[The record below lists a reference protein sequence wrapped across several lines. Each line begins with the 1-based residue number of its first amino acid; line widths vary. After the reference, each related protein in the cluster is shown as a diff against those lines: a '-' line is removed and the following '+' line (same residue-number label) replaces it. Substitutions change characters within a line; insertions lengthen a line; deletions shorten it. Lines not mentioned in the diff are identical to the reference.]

1 MLLSFLMKR
10 PQVMISFIIPA
21 HNEELYLGQTLT
33 SVAESSRASDEPFEV
48 IVVDDASTDRTSAIA
63 EAHQV
68 RLIHVNNRQIAAT
81 RNAGA
86 AVATGDVFFFVDAD
100 TQLNPEAVREALQI
114 LHVGAVGGGCVFRF
128 DGVLPLWAK
137 ILYPL
142 AVFLSRRLRLVGGC
156 CLFCTREVFQQVGG
170 FNERYYA
177 AEEVAF
183 IKALKAR
190 GRFVIPRA
198 TVVTSGR
205 KLRVHS
211 CWKLCSIA
219 WNWMFRGPE
228 FFQKREGLD
237 IWYGERKED
246 PGIVLPP
253 LPPREGS

>member
-1 MLLSFLMKR
+1 
-10 PQVMISFIIPA
+10 MISFIIPA

-33 SVAESSRASDEPFEV
+33 AVAESGRAAGEPYEI
-48 IVVDDASTDRTSAIA
+48 IVVDDASTDRTSEIA
-63 EAHQV
+63 AAHGV
-68 RLIHVNNRQIAAT
+68 KLVHVNNRQIAAT

-86 AVATGDVFFFVDAD
+86 ALASGDVLFFVDAD
-100 TQLNPEAVREALQI
+100 TQINAQAVRQALQV
-114 LHVGAVGGGCVFRF
+114 LRDGAAGGGCVFRF

-137 ILYPL
+137 ILYPV

-170 FNERYYA
+170 FNEKYFA

-183 IKALKAR
+183 IKALKGQ
-190 GRFVIPRA
+190 GRFVVPRA

-205 KLRVHS
+205 KLRVYS
-211 CWKLCSIA
+211 FWRICGIA

-246 PGIVLPP
+246 PGKVLPQ
-253 LPPREGS
+253 LPPREKS